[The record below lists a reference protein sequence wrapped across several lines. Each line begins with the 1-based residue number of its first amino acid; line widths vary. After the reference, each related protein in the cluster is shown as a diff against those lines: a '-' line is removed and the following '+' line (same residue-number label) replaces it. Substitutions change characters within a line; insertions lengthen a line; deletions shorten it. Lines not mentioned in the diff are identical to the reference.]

1 MFRKI
6 LKESRVILASVAVL
20 TLVATPA
27 FAADQILGNW
37 TSQAGET
44 VAISDCGGAY
54 CFLVKTGEHAGKPI
68 GRLEG
73 ADGTYEGKI
82 TDPADDKEYSGFAKI
97 NNGRMELKGC
107 ALVIFCKTQ
116 IWHHQ

>member
-1 MFRKI
+1 MLRSY
-6 LKESRVILASVAVL
+6 LKKFIIFWISTGFLIVA
-20 TLVATPA
+20 ATPA
-27 FAADQILGNW
+27 FAADPILGNW

-44 VAISDCGGAY
+44 VKISDCGGAF
-54 CFLVKTGEHAGKPI
+54 CFVVKTGTYAGKPI

-82 TDPADDKEYSGFAKI
+82 TDPEDDKEYSGFAKV

-107 ALVIFCKTQ
+107 ALLIFCKTQ
-116 IWHHQ
+116 IWQHQ

>member
-1 MFRKI
+1 MFKN
-6 LKESRVILASVAVL
+6 LVEKSGVLLVSAAVL
-20 TLVATPA
+20 TMVATPA
-27 FAADQILGNW
+27 FAADPILGNW

-44 VAISDCGGAY
+44 VKISDCGGAY
-54 CFLVKTGEHAGKPI
+54 CFLVKTGDHAGKAI

-73 ADGTYEGKI
+73 ANGTYQGMI

-116 IWHHQ
+116 IWQHQ